1 MKRNVVGFIFI
12 LMTALFLAACG
23 GKSID
28 LKDYVEVD
36 FEGMDSLG
44 HAYVNLSIDEGVAEA
59 YKLDTDNFDDSLME
73 LMEKKP
79 KVYEEIINLFNS
91 YDYEI
96 DQSSDLSNG
105 DVVTVTLTVSGEEAE
120 KVLKGGEVE
129 FTVEGLEEP
138 EELTKEELEKH
149 IVVDFVGASG
159 KGDARINNTFSD
171 DLGYIDF
178 SVENDGSLSNGDEAK
193 LVVPEEEHASL
204 LELGYKVADDADVTY
219 EVSGLTEYAETAED
233 IDNIQDLIRMMD
245 EEMKENFKDS
255 EYFNAYDIKQEK
267 FLYRQFPEEEES
279 YYDGSTN
286 NGSFM
291 SLYTIVVYDNAEEKA
306 DKNPDHEYIYAKI
319 YRDLAIDEDGKVNVA
334 KIAKDYE
341 DHDSSYSLDTVQQ
354 VYEGNGYNES
364 DIKVEK
370 KKKSK
375 KKDKKEDE

>member
-120 KVLKGGEVE
+120 KVLKGDEVE
-129 FTVEGLEEP
+129 CTDEGLEEP

-204 LELGYKVADDADVTY
+204 LELGYKVDDDADVTY

-233 IDNIQDLIRMMD
+233 IDNIKDMIRMMD

-375 KKDKKEDE
+375 KKDKKRR

>member
-375 KKDKKEDE
+375 KKDKKRR